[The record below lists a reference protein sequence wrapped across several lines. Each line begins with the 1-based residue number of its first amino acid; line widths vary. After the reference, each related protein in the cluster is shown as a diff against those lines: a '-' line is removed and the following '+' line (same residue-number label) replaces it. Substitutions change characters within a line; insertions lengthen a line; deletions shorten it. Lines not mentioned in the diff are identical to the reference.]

1 MHNIAHQI
9 SQYYKSFS
17 GTDTLAFII
26 MPGSTPV
33 VLGALTTIS
42 YSIFR
47 NKKPVINIGR
57 TNINGV
63 TRGSRIF
70 AGTMIFT
77 LLNQHWLRDLQEQIP
92 WLKGYKEL
100 KVDELPL
107 FDIMLVSANEY
118 GNCVSMY
125 IYGIDYTDEA
135 QTLSVED
142 LFTENTFSFVA
153 RDISIFKRYNPVDSI
168 KDSDSSIALRND
180 SDSLDLSR
188 FYILGTSVTDA
199 KDILQLNKDMNVSK
213 YVYDDINANNE
224 YLKTPSKDLYYNTSD
239 HLLISSEV
247 RSVQE
252 LVYNAGYL
260 DADRVT
266 GIFDADT
273 DSAIRKY
280 QLEHGL
286 DVTGVV
292 DDKTYE
298 YLKNNTPTISP
309 YRGNAINMNGIN
321 VYEQPDMC
329 SLIVK
334 TIDYGDN
341 FNVYGI
347 VETENDGVP
356 HKFYKTDDGY
366 VLYEDALTNYK
377 IEGSVDYPEIK
388 YNSDNDTKWVN
399 ILQAELAFI
408 YSDFNNFSGVYDN
421 ITRDYI
427 KQFQKDNMLKQQNGI
442 VDEQTWVAIK
452 KYNGDINDALRE
464 DNYVI
469 TNTNPQGAY
478 TVKYNGDISE
488 LSKFGTT
495 IECDNPLNIKVSAI
509 IFYNDTY
516 MTTTSNINMADYA
529 PDDNG
534 KYTVMLNANK
544 YNKCLKDLLV
554 NNINPTKIE
563 YIVYPYGKKPFKYI
577 FNLEY
582 SDEIGDN
589 IDG

>member
-1 MHNIAHQI
+1 MRSLAHQI

-77 LLNQHWLRDLQEQIP
+77 LLNQHWLRDLQEQVS
-92 WLKGYKEL
+92 WLKGYKDL

-153 RDISIFKRYNPVDSI
+153 RDISIFKKYNPIENITDSN
-168 KDSDSSIALRND
+168 SSISLREDN
-180 SDSLDLSR
+180 DSLDINR
-188 FYILGTSVTDA
+188 FYILGTSMVDS
-199 KDILQLNKDMNVSK
+199 KDIDVSK
-213 YVYDDINANNE
+213 YVYNDTNANNE
-224 YLKTPSKDLYYNTSD
+224 YLKTPSKDLYYTTSE

-247 RSVQE
+247 RGVQE
-252 LVYNAGYL
+252 LLHNAGYL
-260 DADRVT
+260 DGDKVT

-273 DSAIRKY
+273 DSAVRKY

-298 YLKNNTPTISP
+298 YLKNNTPTIRP
-309 YRGNAINMNGIN
+309 YRGNIINMNGVN
-321 VYEQPDMC
+321 VYEQPDVC

-334 TIDYGDN
+334 TMDYSDS
-341 FNVYGI
+341 FNVYGV
-347 VETENDGVP
+347 VETVNADGIL

-366 VLYEDALTNYK
+366 VLCENALSNYK
-377 IEGSVDYPEIK
+377 IEGSIDYPEIK

-399 ILQAELAFI
+399 ILQSELAFI
-408 YSDFNNFSGVYDN
+408 YTDFSNFSGVYDN
-421 ITRDYI
+421 VTREYV
-427 KQFQKDNMLKQQNGI
+427 KKFQRDNMLKQQNGI
-442 VDEQTWVAIK
+442 VDEQTWLAIK
-452 KYNGDINDALRE
+452 KHNGDINDILKE
-464 DNYVI
+464 DNYII
-469 TNTNPQGAY
+469 TNTNPQGEY
-478 TVKYNGDISE
+478 SIKYNDDTSE
-488 LSKFGTT
+488 LGKFGTT
-495 IECDNPLNIKVSAI
+495 IECDNPLNIKESAI
-509 IFYNDTY
+509 VFYDGSYITV
-516 MTTTSNINMADYA
+516 TSNINMADYE
-529 PDDNG
+529 PNEDG
-534 KYTVMLNANK
+534 KYIVMLNANK
-544 YNKCLKDLLV
+544 YNRSIKDLLV
-554 NNINPTKIE
+554 NNIKPTRME
-563 YIVYPYGKKPFKYI
+563 YIIYPYGKKPFKYI

-582 SDEIGDN
+582 SDKVGD